1 MSFFIDAAFTYYYL
15 WPMKELRNKVVLIT
29 GAGGGIGLNTA
40 GFFAE
45 AKTRLV
51 LTDINELALENA
63 KQRLAKHDIEIMT
76 RVVDVTDLKAVEQLA
91 VDVAA
96 KFGGVDILINNA
108 GIGYNAEI
116 ADTPLAKWQQL
127 MNINFWAPLYHIQ
140 TFLPYMKNKK
150 SGHIVN
156 VSSGQ
161 AYFRAPTWG
170 AYSVTKLAIGA
181 MSEILNVEVA
191 RDNVKVTTVYP
202 FLVNTG
208 FYDTATANSIGEKL
222 FFMFMPLY
230 SDKPETVAKMIFDSV
245 KEDKDVE
252 MVSILNQFFKYIRV
266 APSAADVMDKM
277 THTFMSKQ
285 QQESLGLG
293 KVVDAVGG
301 ILSSIFDTAKKG
313 IPEKGFQIHEIMSGE
328 HEFVDGAGPAGK
340 HKFEFKADWGPKNLV
355 DFLNPANDQ
364 KFLLSELAG
373 TVTIGG
379 MCENMPVYGTL
390 QLRYIQDQKI
400 RYTFDFTVDGEPYQY
415 VGEKQQIYP
424 WNLQYS
430 HTTCFGE
437 VKNLRTGKVISKSVT
452 HFDLNDLPE
461 FLGTFKLTG

>member
-1 MSFFIDAAFTYYYL
+1 
-15 WPMKELRNKVVLIT
+15 MKELRDKVVLIT

-45 AKTRLV
+45 AKCRLV
-51 LTDINELALENA
+51 LTDINEIALENA
-63 KQRLAKHDIEIMT
+63 RQRLAKHGVDILT
-76 RVVDVTDLKAVEQLA
+76 RALDVTDQKAVETLRD
-91 VDVAA
+91 DVQK
-96 KFGGVDILINNA
+96 KFGGVDVLVNNA
-108 GIGYNAEI
+108 GIGHNAEI
-116 ADTPLAKWQQL
+116 ADTSLAKWQQL

-140 TFLPYMKNKK
+140 AFLPLMKAKK

-156 VSSGQ
+156 VASGQ

-170 AYSVTKLAIGA
+170 PYSVTKLAVGA
-181 MSEILNVEVA
+181 MSEILGVEVA

-208 FYDTATANSIGEKL
+208 FYDTTNAESIGEKL

-230 SDKPETVAKMIFDSV
+230 SDKPETVARMIYDAV
-245 KEDKDVE
+245 REDKDVE
-252 MVSILNQFFKYIRV
+252 MVSILNHFFKYIRV
-266 APSAADVMDKM
+266 ASPVAAIMDKGV
-277 THTFMSKQ
+277 HTFMSKQ
-285 QQESLGLG
+285 QQDSLGLG
-293 KVVDAVGG
+293 SLVDKVGSIV
-301 ILSSIFDTAKKG
+301 SSIFDTAKKG
-313 IPEKGFQIHEIMSGE
+313 VPEKGFQIHEIMSGE
-328 HEFVDGAGPAGK
+328 HEFVDGSGPAGK

-355 DFLNPANDQ
+355 DFMNPGQ
-364 KFLLSELAG
+364 EKFLLSELAG

-379 MCENMPVYGTL
+379 LCEDMPVAGTL
-390 QLRYIQDQKI
+390 QLRYFNDQKI
-400 RYTFDFTVDGEPYQY
+400 RYTFDFEVNGIPYQY

-437 VKNLRTGKVISKSVT
+437 VKNMKTGKVISKSVT
-452 HFDLNDLPE
+452 HFDMSDLPE

>member
-1 MSFFIDAAFTYYYL
+1 
-15 WPMKELRNKVVLIT
+15 MKDLRHKVVLIT
-29 GAGGGIGLNTA
+29 GAAGGIGLNTA

-45 AKTRLV
+45 AGSRLV

-63 KQRLAKHDIEIMT
+63 KQRLAKHGVDILT
-76 RVVDVTDLKAVEQLA
+76 KVVDATDLKAVEALRDEVQQ
-91 VDVAA
+91 
-96 KFGGVDILINNA
+96 KFGGLDILINNA
-108 GIGYNAEI
+108 GIGYNAELI
-116 ADTPLAKWQQL
+116 DTPLSKWQQL

-140 TFLPYMKNKK
+140 TFIPQMQAKK

-170 AYSVTKLAIGA
+170 AYAVTKLAIGA

-191 RDNVKVTTVYP
+191 RDNIKVTTVYP

-208 FYDTATANSIGEKL
+208 FYDTTSAESIGEKL
-222 FFMFMPLY
+222 FFAFMPLY
-230 SDKPETVAKMIFDSV
+230 SDKPETVARLIFDSV
-245 KEDKDVE
+245 REEKDVE
-252 MVSILNQFFKYIRV
+252 MVSVFNQFFKYMRV
-266 APSAADVMDKM
+266 MPTAATIMDKT

-285 QQESLGLG
+285 QQESLGIG
-293 KVVDAVGG
+293 GVVDKVAG
-301 ILSSIFDTAKKG
+301 IVNSILATTRKSV
-313 IPEKGFQIHEIMSGE
+313 PEKGFVIHEIMSGE
-328 HEFVDGAGPAGK
+328 HEFLEGAGPCGR
-340 HKFEFKADWGPKNLV
+340 HRFEFKVDWGPKNLI
-355 DFLNPANDQ
+355 DFMNPAAD
-364 KFLLSELAG
+364 KFMLSELAG

-390 QLRYIQDQKI
+390 QLRYFQDQKI
-400 RYTFDFTVDGEPYQY
+400 RYTFDFSVDGEPYRY

-424 WNLQYS
+424 WNLPYS

-452 HFDLNDLPE
+452 HFDMHDLPE
-461 FLGTFKLTG
+461 FLGTFRLTG

>member
-1 MSFFIDAAFTYYYL
+1 
-15 WPMKELRNKVVLIT
+15 MKDLRNKVVLIT
-29 GAGGGIGLNTA
+29 GAAGGIGLNTA

-45 AKTRLV
+45 AGSRLV

-63 KQRLAKHDIEIMT
+63 KQRLAKHGVDILT
-76 RVVDVTDLKAVEQLA
+76 QVVDVTDLKAVEALRD
-91 VDVAA
+91 DVQQ

-108 GIGYNAEI
+108 GIGFNAELI
-116 ADTPLAKWQQL
+116 DTPLAKWQQL

-140 TFLPYMKNKK
+140 AFIPQMKAKK

-170 AYSVTKLAIGA
+170 AYSVTKLAVGA

-191 RDNVKVTTVYP
+191 RDNIKVTTVYP

-208 FYDTATANSIGEKL
+208 FYDTTSTESIGEKL
-222 FFMFMPLY
+222 FFAFMPLY
-230 SDKPETVAKMIFDSV
+230 SDKPETVARMIFDSV
-245 KEDKDVE
+245 REEKDVE

-266 APSAADVMDKM
+266 LPSVAGIMDKT

-285 QQESLGLG
+285 QQESLGIG
-293 KVVDAVGG
+293 GVVDQVASIVNS
-301 ILSSIFDTAKKG
+301 ILDTAKKG
-313 IPEKGFQIHEIMSGE
+313 VPEKGFQVHEVMSGE
-328 HEFVDGAGPAGK
+328 HEFVDGFGPAGK

-355 DFLNPANDQ
+355 DFMNPAAD
-364 KFLLSELAG
+364 KFMLSELVG

-379 MCENMPVYGTL
+379 MCEHMPVYGTL
-390 QLRYIQDQKI
+390 QLRYLQDQKI

-424 WNLQYS
+424 WNLPYS

-437 VKNLRTGKVISKSVT
+437 VKNRRTGKVISKSVT
-452 HFDLNDLPE
+452 HFDMHDLPE
-461 FLGTFKLTG
+461 FLGSFRLTG